1 LRWNRRNLEAH
12 PFFVSPTAV
21 FKNLK
26 IGTRLAICFGIVV
39 LLMLAIAAIAL
50 GRLSTTA
57 ATIAQATEIRQN
69 ELAPLYNMR
78 ESLAQTGISA
88 RNAFIIGDDAQARAE
103 LDLVDQQRAHYM
115 QRLDALD
122 ALLGKRADYAKVRDG
137 LHQMA
142 KELDRPRKY
151 REAHDMTGYAAFLV
165 DECTPLRRRIVAD
178 LNAVI
183 AAIESDLNQA
193 GRSVDTFTSQST
205 WIVLAISVVALAIAA
220 LLATLVT
227 LSVVRPIKQ
236 ACGFAEAVERGD
248 LTVPLESQSRD
259 ELGSMMRTLDQMR
272 LGLEKIVR
280 EVRDGSAAISHV
292 TAEIAAGNSDLS
304 HRTESQASSLQ
315 QTAASMETLTHTV
328 RTNADGA
335 RAAGT
340 AAVAASMVA
349 SEGGQVMRDVIEK
362 MNTIDAAA
370 ARIAD
375 IVGVIDGI
383 AFQTNILALNAAV
396 EAARAGEQGRGFAV
410 VAGEVRTLAQR
421 SATAA
426 KEIKGLIGEST
437 SAIASGSEL
446 VARAGKTMGDI
457 VDNVSRLAASMQ
469 EMGSA
474 SENQAVHVREINQ
487 AVSHVDGLTQQNA
500 ALVEQASAA
509 AHSLH
514 EQSQR
519 LSDQVGRFRTSDKA
533 VRALALA

>member
-1 LRWNRRNLEAH
+1 VL
-12 PFFVSPTAV
+12 
-21 FKNLK
+21 KNLK
-26 IGTRLAICFGIVV
+26 IGTRLGICFGIVV
-39 LLMLAIAAIAL
+39 LLMLAIAAISL
-50 GRLSTTA
+50 GRLTATA
-57 ATIAQATEIRQN
+57 ATIAEATAIRQN

-88 RNAFIIGDDAQARAE
+88 RNAFVIGDDTRARAE
-103 LDLVDQQRAHYM
+103 LDLVDEQRALYM
-115 QRLDALD
+115 QRLQALD
-122 ALLGKRADYAKVRDG
+122 ALLGSRADFVKARDG
-137 LHQMA
+137 LRQMA

-151 REAHDMTGYAAFLV
+151 REAHDMKGYGEFLV
-165 DECTPLRRRIVAD
+165 NECTPLRRRIVAD

-193 GRSVDTFTSQST
+193 SQSVDTVTSQST
-205 WIVLAISVVALAIAA
+205 WIVLAISAVALLIAA

-248 LTVPLESQSRD
+248 LTVPLETQSGD

-272 LGLEKIVR
+272 RGLEKIVR
-280 EVRDGSAAISHV
+280 EVRDGSAAISLV

-304 HRTESQASSLQ
+304 NRTESQASSLQ
-315 QTAASMETLTHTV
+315 QTAASMETLTSTV

-335 RAAGT
+335 RVAGS

-349 SEGGQVMRDVIEK
+349 GEGGQVMREVIEK
-362 MNTIDAAA
+362 MNMIDAAA

-437 SAIASGSEL
+437 AAIASGSEL

-457 VDNVSRLAASMQ
+457 VDNVSRLAVSMQ

-474 SENQAVHVREINQ
+474 SESQAVHVREINQ

-519 LSDQVGRFRTSDKA
+519 LSDQVGKFRTSDHA
-533 VRALALA
+533 VPARRPALQLA